1 MKWLVSSEIG
11 FHTRDG
17 KCRFTWFNSEMSRW
31 VLLSRSGCVTSLRP
45 ISTNDSINDIWQLFE
60 NWSSAPPLSNV
71 VLLGSSFVKV
81 SSNVVEEFCRDIALL
96 LVEIETSNMDRIDSG
111 IFSISPEFNLTTD
124 VRSNSRFQP
133 FLSLSMMALR
143 SFLAKWRLEFDID
156 SSTDPSKRAQF
167 RAKSVFSL
175 HLKSKYFICWKK
187 LWKIPFYKIGM
198 NAIASRFFRI

>member
-17 KCRFTWFNSEMSRW
+17 KCRFTWFNSEMSLW
-31 VLLSRSGCVTSLRP
+31 VLLSRSGWVTSLRP

-71 VLLGSSFVKV
+71 VLLGSLSFVKV

-96 LVEIETSNMDRIDSG
+96 LVGTSILFRTGLLKLTSILGTARNKVVLWRPDS
-111 IFSISPEFNLTTD
+111 EF
-124 VRSNSRFQP
+124 RFQP

-143 SFLAKWRLEFDID
+143 SFLAKWRLEFEID

-175 HLKSKYFICWKK
+175 HLNFVVY
-187 LWKIPFYKIGM
+187 
-198 NAIASRFFRI
+198 